1 MVHRKEILSAVKR
14 TVLEI
19 TPRAEIILF
28 GSRSRGDH
36 LEYSDWDFLILTETK
51 VTEELKKKIRD
62 KLFEI
67 ELEMEQA
74 ISIIIHSKKEWARFE
89 ITPLYQVIEK
99 EGEAV

>member
-1 MVHRKEILSAVKR
+1 MAHRKEILSAVKR

-19 TPRAEIILF
+19 TPGAEIILF

-36 LEYSDWDFLILTETK
+36 SDYSDWDFLILTEVK
-51 VTEELKKKIRD
+51 VIEELKKEIRNQ
-62 KLFEI
+62 LFEI

-74 ISIIIHSKKEWARFE
+74 ISTIIHSKKEWTRFE
-89 ITPLYQVIEK
+89 ITPLYQSIEK

>member
-1 MVHRKEILSAVKR
+1 MTQRKEILSAVKR

-36 LEYSDWDFLILTETK
+36 SEYSDWDFLIITETE
-51 VTEELKKKIRD
+51 VTEELKKEIRNQ
-62 KLFEI
+62 LFEI
-67 ELEMEQA
+67 ELEMELA
-74 ISIIIHSKKEWARFE
+74 ISTIIHSKKEWARYE
-89 ITPLYQVIEK
+89 ITPLYKNIEK